1 MGQTM
6 EELLNKLSL
15 LTEGLLFP
23 SESDE
28 PFSPFVWAI
37 NLPELSPDEVQ
48 KILSL
53 SPDTPIE
60 EQTIE
65 EFFARVTTIQAWFE
79 EVESQNAHKFQI
91 LVNELLSHLN
101 KPKVFKVGKIEV
113 EVYIVGRAF
122 DTWLGLKTL
131 LIQT

>member
-1 MGQTM
+1 MGHTL
-6 EELLNKLSL
+6 EELLNKLAWLSQD
-15 LTEGLLFP
+15 LLFP

-28 PFSPFVWAI
+28 PFSPLVWAS
-37 NLPELSPDEVQ
+37 NLPELNPDEVQ
-48 KILSL
+48 KILGL

-60 EQTIE
+60 EQTVE

-79 EVESQNAHKFQI
+79 EAESQNAHKFQI
-91 LVNELLSHLN
+91 LVNELLSHLS

-122 DTWLGLKTL
+122 DTWLGLKTRL
-131 LIQT
+131 VQT